1 MIHTK
6 QNEQNVENKKREKN
20 QFVHQILVREKLEK
34 KKYFLDKRETI
45 FIELNEKKT

>member
-6 QNEQNVENKKREKN
+6 QNEQNVENKKREKY

-34 KKYFLDKRETI
+34 RNI
-45 FIELNEKKT
+45 F